1 VRVSF
6 LFAGWPYIALSLLAV
21 GLAVRY
27 LLERKRMEAVR
38 IEMSE
43 AWSVFSGAMTWRA
56 GIALLLLVHAAILLL
71 PQSVL
76 AWNTNPARLY
86 LFEAVALVAGLAA
99 LFGWVKLT
107 WQQVSHGNRSVITE
121 LSDTVFLAL
130 LFVAIASGVLMAVLY
145 RWGSSWGALVLT
157 PYVASI
163 LRGRPAPGMATQMP
177 FLVRLHVFSAFAMLA
192 VLPLTRVAAFF
203 VFAPHSILAL
213 MGRPISA
220 AVHAAE
226 RWLRRHNPAPWL
238 WPEED

>member
-1 VRVSF
+1 MRANF
-6 LFAGWPYIALSLLAV
+6 LFSVWPYMAFSLLTV

-27 LLERKRMEAVR
+27 LLEQKHMDAVR
-38 IEMSE
+38 TEMAE
-43 AWSVFSGAMTWRA
+43 AWSVFGGANVWRA
-56 GIALLLLVHAAILLL
+56 AVALLLVVHAAVLLL
-71 PQSVL
+71 PQSML
-76 AWNTNPARLY
+76 AWNGYPLRLY
-86 LFEAVALVAGLAA
+86 LFEGIAFSAGLAA
-99 LFGWVKLT
+99 LVGWAKLT
-107 WQQVSHGNRSVITE
+107 WRQISHGNRSVITE

-130 LFVAIASGVLMAVLY
+130 LLLAIASGVLMAALY

-163 LRGRPAPGMATQMP
+163 LRGRPAPGLATQMP
-177 FLVRLHVFSAFAMLA
+177 FFVRLHVFSAFAMFA
-192 VLPLTRVAAFF
+192 VLPLTRLAAFF
-203 VFAPHSILAL
+203 VFALHSILAL

>member
-1 VRVSF
+1 MRMHF
-6 LFAGWPYIALSLLAV
+6 LFSVWPYMAFSLLAV

-27 LLERKRMEAVR
+27 LLEQKRMDTVR
-38 IEMSE
+38 PEMAK
-43 AWSVFSGAMTWRA
+43 AWNVFGGANVWRT
-56 GIALLLLVHAAILLL
+56 GVALLLVVHAIVLLL

-76 AWNTNPARLY
+76 TWNGDPLRLY
-86 LFEAVALVAGLAA
+86 LFEAIAFGAGLAA
-99 LFGWVKLT
+99 LAGWVKLT
-107 WQQVSHGNRSVITE
+107 WQQVSHSSRSVITE

-130 LFVAIASGVLMAVLY
+130 LFVAIVSGVLMAALY

-163 LRGRPAPGMATQMP
+163 LRGRPAPGLATQMP
-177 FLVRLHVFSAFAMLA
+177 FLVRLHVFSALAMVA
-192 VLPLTRVAAFF
+192 VLPLTRLAAFF
-203 VFAPHSILAL
+203 VFVLHSILAL

>member
-1 VRVSF
+1 MRMNF
-6 LFAGWPYIALSLLAV
+6 LFSVWPYMAFSLLAV
-21 GLAVRY
+21 GLSVRY
-27 LLERKRMEAVR
+27 LLEQKRMDAVR

-43 AWSVFSGAMTWRA
+43 AWNVFSGANVWRA
-56 GIALLLLVHAAILLL
+56 GVALLLVVHATVLLL

-76 AWNTNPARLY
+76 AWNNYPLRLY
-86 LFEAVALVAGLAA
+86 LFEAIAFGAGLAA
-99 LFGWVKLT
+99 LAGWAKLT

-130 LFVAIASGVLMAVLY
+130 LLVAIVSGVLMAALY

-163 LRGRPAPGMATQMP
+163 LRGRPAPGLATQMP
-177 FLVRLHVFSAFAMLA
+177 FLVRLHVFSAFAMVA
-192 VLPLTRVAAFF
+192 VLPLTRLAAFF
-203 VFAPHSILAL
+203 VFVLHSILAL

>member
-1 VRVSF
+1 MRVSF

-27 LLERKRMEAVR
+27 LLERKRMDGVR
-38 IEMSE
+38 IETSE
-43 AWSVFSGAMTWRA
+43 AGSVFGGANAWRA
-56 GIALLLLVHAAILLL
+56 AIALLLLLHAAILLL

-76 AWNTNPARLY
+76 AWNNNPARLY
-86 LFEAVALVAGLAA
+86 LFEAIAFIAGLAA
-99 LFGWVKLT
+99 VAGWAKLT
-107 WQQVSHGNRSVITE
+107 WRQVSHGNRSAITE

-130 LFVAIASGVLMAVLY
+130 LFVAIASGVLMAALH

-157 PYVASI
+157 PYVGSI
-163 LRGRPAPGMATQMP
+163 LQGRPAPGLATQMP

-192 VLPLTRVAAFF
+192 VLPLTRLAAFF
-203 VFAPHSILAL
+203 VFALHTILAL
-213 MGRPISA
+213 MGRPVSN

-226 RWLRRHNPAPWL
+226 RWLRTHNPAPWL

>member
-1 VRVSF
+1 VSF

-27 LLERKRMEAVR
+27 LLEHKRMDAVR
-38 IEMSE
+38 TEMAE
-43 AWSVFSGAMTWRA
+43 AWNVFSGTNVWRA
-56 GIALLLLVHAAILLL
+56 AIALLLLVHAAVLLL

-76 AWNTNPARLY
+76 AWNNNPARLY
-86 LFEAVALVAGLAA
+86 LFEAIAFIAGLAA
-99 LFGWVKLT
+99 LSGWVKLT

-192 VLPLTRVAAFF
+192 VLPLTRLAAFF
-203 VFAPHSILAL
+203 VFALHSILAL

>member
-1 VRVSF
+1 MNF
-6 LFAGWPYIALSLLAV
+6 LFSVWPYMAFSLLAV

-27 LLERKRMEAVR
+27 LLEQKRMDTVR
-38 IEMSE
+38 TEMAE
-43 AWSVFSGAMTWRA
+43 AWSVFGGANVWRA
-56 GIALLLLVHAAILLL
+56 GVALLLVVHATVLLL
-71 PQSVL
+71 SRFVL
-76 AWNTNPARLY
+76 AWNNNPVRLY
-86 LFEAVALVAGLAA
+86 LFEAIAFGAGLAA
-99 LFGWVKLT
+99 LTGWVKLT
-107 WQQVSHGNRSVITE
+107 WRQVSHGNRSVITE

-130 LFVAIASGVLMAVLY
+130 LFVAIASGVLMAALY

-163 LRGRPAPGMATQMP
+163 LRGRPAPGLATQMP
-177 FLVRLHVFSAFAMLA
+177 FFVRLHMFSAFAMLA
-192 VLPLTRVAAFF
+192 VLPLTRLAAFF
-203 VFAPHSILAL
+203 VFGMHSILAL

>member
-1 VRVSF
+1 MRMNF
-6 LFAGWPYIALSLLAV
+6 LFSVWPYMAFSLLAV

-27 LLERKRMEAVR
+27 LLEQKRMDTVR
-38 IEMSE
+38 PEMAR
-43 AWSVFSGAMTWRA
+43 AWSVFGGANVWRA
-56 GIALLLLVHAAILLL
+56 GVALLLVVHATVLLL

-76 AWNTNPARLY
+76 AWSGYPLRLY
-86 LFEAVALVAGLAA
+86 LFEAIAFGAGLAA
-99 LFGWVKLT
+99 LAGWAKLT

-130 LFVAIASGVLMAVLY
+130 LFVAIVSGVLMAALY

-163 LRGRPAPGMATQMP
+163 LRGSPAPELATQMP
-177 FLVRLHVFSAFAMLA
+177 FFVRLHVFSAFATLA
-192 VLPLTRVAAFF
+192 VLPLTRLAAFF
-203 VFAPHSILAL
+203 VFALHSILAL
-213 MGRPISA
+213 MGRPIFA
-220 AVHAAE
+220 AVYAAE

>member
-1 VRVSF
+1 MRMNF
-6 LFAGWPYIALSLLAV
+6 LFSVWPYMAFSLLAV

-27 LLERKRMEAVR
+27 LLEQKRMDAVR
-38 IEMSE
+38 TEMAE
-43 AWSVFSGAMTWRA
+43 AWSVFGGANVWRSSV
-56 GIALLLLVHAAILLL
+56 ALLLLVHAAVLLL

-76 AWNTNPARLY
+76 AWNRYPLRLY
-86 LFEAVALVAGLAA
+86 LFEAIALIAGLAA
-99 LFGWVKLT
+99 LACWAKLT

-130 LFVAIASGVLMAVLY
+130 LLVAIASGVLMAVLY

-157 PYVASI
+157 PYVGSI
-163 LRGRPAPGMATQMP
+163 LRGRPTPGLATQMP
-177 FLVRLHVFSAFAMLA
+177 FFVRLHVFSAFAMLA
-192 VLPLTRVAAFF
+192 ILPLTRLAAFF
-203 VFAPHSILAL
+203 VFALHSILAL
-213 MGRPISA
+213 LGRPVSA

>member
-6 LFAGWPYIALSLLAV
+6 LFAGWPYIALSLLAI

-27 LLERKRMEAVR
+27 VLEQKRIDAVR
-38 IEMSE
+38 TEMAE
-43 AWSVFSGAMTWRA
+43 AWNVFSSAKTWRA

-76 AWNTNPARLY
+76 AWNTNPLRLY
-86 LFEAVALVAGLAA
+86 LFEAITFVAGLAA
-99 LFGWVKLT
+99 LAGWVKLT
-107 WQQVSHGNRSVITE
+107 WRQVSHGNRSVITE

-130 LFVAIASGVLMAVLY
+130 LFVAIASGVLMAALY

-192 VLPLTRVAAFF
+192 VLPLTRLAEFF
-203 VFAPHSILAL
+203 VFALHSILAL

>member
-1 VRVSF
+1 VSF

-27 LLERKRMEAVR
+27 VLEQKRMDAVR
-38 IEMSE
+38 TEMAE
-43 AWSVFSGAMTWRA
+43 AWNVFSGTNVWRA

-71 PQSVL
+71 PQFVL
-76 AWNTNPARLY
+76 AWNNNPARLY
-86 LFEAVALVAGLAA
+86 LFEAIAFIAGLAA
-99 LFGWVKLT
+99 LSGWVKLT
-107 WQQVSHGNRSVITE
+107 WRQVSHGNRSVITE

-192 VLPLTRVAAFF
+192 VLPLTRLAAFF
-203 VFAPHSILAL
+203 VFALHSILAL

>member
-1 VRVSF
+1 MRVSF
-6 LFAGWPYIALSLLAV
+6 LFAGWPYIALSLLAI

-43 AWSVFSGAMTWRA
+43 AWSVFSGAKTWRA
-56 GIALLLLVHAAILLL
+56 GIALLLLVHAAVLLL
-71 PQSVL
+71 PQAVL
-76 AWNTNPARLY
+76 AWNTNPLRLY
-86 LFEAVALVAGLAA
+86 LFEAITFGAGLAA
-99 LFGWVKLT
+99 LAGWAKLT
-107 WQQVSHGNRSVITE
+107 WRQVSHGNRSVITE

-130 LFVAIASGVLMAVLY
+130 LLVAIVSGVLMAALY

-163 LRGRPAPGMATQMP
+163 LRGRPAPGLATQMP
-177 FLVRLHVFSAFAMLA
+177 FFVRLHVFSAFAMLA
-192 VLPLTRVAAFF
+192 VLPLTRLAAFF
-203 VFAPHSILAL
+203 VFALHSILAL
-213 MGRPISA
+213 MGRPIFA
-220 AVHAAE
+220 AVHTAE

>member
-1 VRVSF
+1 MRVSF

-27 LLERKRMEAVR
+27 VLEQKGIDAVR
-38 IEMSE
+38 TEMAE
-43 AWSVFSGAMTWRA
+43 AWNVFSSTNVWRA
-56 GIALLLLVHAAILLL
+56 AIALLLLVHAAILLL

-76 AWNTNPARLY
+76 AWNNNPARLY
-86 LFEAVALVAGLAA
+86 LFEAIAFIAGLAA
-99 LFGWVKLT
+99 LAGWVKLT

-192 VLPLTRVAAFF
+192 VLPLTRLAAFF
-203 VFAPHSILAL
+203 VFALHSILAL